1 MATNDYT
8 QFGGKVS
15 GSEFGYS
22 VSLSGNGD
30 ALVVGAPSGRI
41 GRVSVYRR
49 DSNVGG
55 MGNYTQV
62 GQDILGKENDDEF
75 GYSVSMSDDGN
86 TFVVGAPFSSPNNI
100 YYAGSVYV
108 YKMDSSVGG
117 MGNYIQVGSDIVG
130 TKIGDSIGFSVSMSG
145 DGNTFVVGAPRS
157 YMAAG
162 SVSVYKLDSSVSGMG
177 NYIKVGPDIV
187 GKEGDGSS
195 GDEFGTSVSMSG
207 DATSFVVGAPNGNS
221 FTGYVGV
228 YKSFGGMSTYTQVGP
243 DIPGKENDFFGSSV
257 SISGNGDAFVV
268 GSLGSNNFRGGVR
281 VYKMDSSVGGMGNYS
296 QFGPDVY
303 DAARV
308 EFGQSVSISDDGN
321 TFVVGTAG
329 GFGNKGSVS
338 VYMLDSSVS
347 GIGNYTRVG
356 PDIDGEAIGDR
367 FGNSV
372 SMSNDATSFLVGA
385 PEYDENSEDVG
396 YVRLYRNI
404 APTKAPTPAPTTSPT
419 RAPTTDS
426 PSLSPSSRPVKAPV
440 LVPVTAPV
448 PIPVPVTVPV
458 PLSVPATVPTTAPA
472 NGPVPATTPAKVPT
486 TAPAN
491 APVPLSVPAK
501 VPTTAPA
508 NAPVPVKIPV
518 KMPTKAPTTKAP
530 SPKATTTSP
539 TTTTPTASPENCGF
553 LGWNLFCPQRGECG
567 FWKRLLNLGNCD

>member
-1 MATNDYT
+1 M
-8 QFGGKVS
+8 
-15 GSEFGYS
+15 
-22 VSLSGNGD
+22 SGNGD
-30 ALVVGAPSGRI
+30 ALVVGAPARSFGGLT

-62 GQDILGKENDDEF
+62 GQDILGRENGDEF

-308 EFGQSVSISDDGN
+308 EFGQSVS
-321 TFVVGTAG
+321 
-329 GFGNKGSVS
+329 
-338 VYMLDSSVS
+338 
-347 GIGNYTRVG
+347 
-356 PDIDGEAIGDR
+356 
-367 FGNSV
+367 
-372 SMSNDATSFLVGA
+372 
-385 PEYDENSEDVG
+385 
-396 YVRLYRNI
+396 
-404 APTKAPTPAPTTSPT
+404 
-419 RAPTTDS
+419 
-426 PSLSPSSRPVKAPV
+426 
-440 LVPVTAPV
+440 
-448 PIPVPVTVPV
+448 
-458 PLSVPATVPTTAPA
+458 
-472 NGPVPATTPAKVPT
+472 
-486 TAPAN
+486 
-491 APVPLSVPAK
+491 
-501 VPTTAPA
+501 
-508 NAPVPVKIPV
+508 VKIPV
-518 KMPTKAPTTKAP
+518 KLPTKAPTTKAP

>member
-145 DGNTFVVGAPRS
+145 DGNTIVVGAPSS
-157 YMAAG
+157 YADAG
-162 SVSVYKLDSSVSGMG
+162 SVSVYKLDSSVSGIV
-177 NYIKVGPDIV
+177 NYIQVGEDIIGKV
-187 GKEGDGSS
+187 S
-195 GDEFGTSVSMSG
+195 GDRFGSSVSMSG
-207 DATSFVVGAPNGNS
+207 DATSFVVGARGSNEN
-221 FTGYVGV
+221 TGYVGV
-228 YKSFGGMSTYTQVGP
+228 YKQNTTNGNYTQVGL
-243 DIPGKENDFFGSSV
+243 DIVGKEEFDYFGTSV
-257 SISGNGDAFVV
+257 SISGDGDTFVV
-268 GSLGSNNFRGGVR
+268 SAAGRNDFRGGVI

-296 QFGPDVY
+296 QFGPDFY
-303 DAARV
+303 DAARYN
-308 EFGQSVSISDDGN
+308 FGTSVSISDDGN
-321 TFVVGTAG
+321 TFVVGISG
-329 GFGNKGSVS
+329 GFGNEGSVS
-338 VYMLDSSVS
+338 VYMLDSSMS

-356 PDIDGEAIGDR
+356 PDIVGQALGDY
-367 FGNSV
+367 FGFSV
-372 SMSNDATSFLVGA
+372 SISNDATSFLVGA

-458 PLSVPATVPTTAPA
+458 PLSVPATVPTSAPA
-472 NGPVPATTPAKVPT
+472 NAPVPATTPAKVPT

-508 NAPVPVKIPV
+508 NAPVPVKTPV